1 MLAVICSVT
10 LCAVGEPH
18 KLSALHGV
26 GRDRDRFHT
35 TVRRLTRDPLRDQGP
50 RSAALRPEMGRY
62 LDRDIVDWY
71 RAHTTL
77 FPSEHAFLADLERR
91 PARRL
96 LDAGVGAGRT
106 TEYFAGLADEYV
118 GLDFSP
124 AMVDVC
130 RTRFPDVRFEVG
142 DVRDLSHFSDDEFDV
157 VLFSFNGI
165 DSVGGDS
172 ARQRAFGELRRVCA
186 SGGRLFFSSKNLNQ
200 LPDDRRLSVQIR
212 RALAADDAAAVPLRV
227 ARGAGRFARARALNP
242 SARRIMS
249 RGGGL
254 VADDRDGRQIL
265 RHYYVRPD
273 VQVSQLQA
281 LGFSEIE
288 VYGMDGERVASD
300 QLTRVRGWWLHY
312 LCRST

>member
-1 MLAVICSVT
+1 MS
-10 LCAVGEPH
+10 
-18 KLSALHGV
+18 
-26 GRDRDRFHT
+26 
-35 TVRRLTRDPLRDQGP
+35 
-50 RSAALRPEMGRY
+50 RY

-71 RAHTTL
+71 RAHTAL

-96 LDAGVGAGRT
+96 LDVGVGAGRT

-142 DVRDLSHFSDDEFDV
+142 DVRDLSHFADDEFDV

-165 DSVGGDS
+165 DSIGGDA
-172 ARQRAFGELRRVCA
+172 ARQRAFGELRRVCG

-200 LPDDRRLSVQIR
+200 LPGDMRLSVQIR
-212 RALAADDAAAVPLRV
+212 RALAADDAAALPLRV
-227 ARGAGRFARARALNP
+227 AKGAGRFARARALNP
-242 SARRIMS
+242 SARRILAS
-249 RGGGL
+249 GGGL
-254 VADDRDGRQIL
+254 VADDRDGLQML
-265 RHYYVRPD
+265 RHYYVRPE

-281 LGFSEIE
+281 LGFSEVE
-288 VYGMDGERVASD
+288 VYGMDGQRVAAEH
-300 QLTRVRGWWLHY
+300 LTSVRGWWLHY
-312 LCRST
+312 LCRSTGVPGSLNG

>member
-1 MLAVICSVT
+1 
-10 LCAVGEPH
+10 
-18 KLSALHGV
+18 
-26 GRDRDRFHT
+26 
-35 TVRRLTRDPLRDQGP
+35 
-50 RSAALRPEMGRY
+50 MGRY

-71 RAHTTL
+71 RAHTAV

-130 RTRFPDVRFEVG
+130 RARFPGVRFEVG
-142 DVRDLSHFSDDEFDV
+142 DVRDLSHFADDEFDV

-165 DSVGGDS
+165 DSVGGDA

-242 SARRIMS
+242 SARRILT

-254 VADDRDGRQIL
+254 VADDRDGMQIL

-281 LGFSEIE
+281 LGFSEVEI
-288 VYGMDGERVASD
+288 YGMDGERVAYE